1 VVGGLASF
9 WWGYK
14 PAAELADFPNN
25 VEGVCVRLT
34 EIICNHQQKMA
45 EQRECLQTA
54 EKDNLRTATER
65 ERERAKKEHSKHITF
80 LVWCANFWCGV
91 VVWWSGESD
100 WCGLKKIGCGVWIF
114 VDARAREYL

>member
-1 VVGGLASF
+1 MCAIDRDHLQSSAKNGRTERV
-9 WWGYK
+9 
-14 PAAELADFPNN
+14 
-25 VEGVCVRLT
+25 LT
-34 EIICNHQQKMA
+34 DSRKRQLENSD
-45 EQRECLQTA
+45 R
-54 EKDNLRTATER
+54 ER